1 MLDSLAAAFGLVME
15 WQNFFW
21 ALFGVTFGMIM
32 GAIPGLS
39 DNMAIVLLLPFTYY
53 LGPIP
58 GIAMLMG
65 LSKGSNFGGSI
76 PAVLFNIP
84 GTPQAMITTFDG
96 YPLAKAGKSGKALKT
111 ALFAS
116 VTADTA
122 SDLVLMFLAAPVAA
136 IALRIGPPEYS
147 MILLFSLVLISLAAS
162 NSPCRGLIATA
173 LGILFSTVGCD
184 PESGS
189 PRFNFGFIELS
200 DGINMMP
207 MAIGLLA
214 FAEVLIQSEKWY
226 IERHSGQHRQAVRLS
241 QKGTDDD
248 RLTLKEAKA
257 CLPTIGRSTLVGS
270 FIGIVPGIGTT
281 VGAYLSYIWSR
292 KKSRHPEMFG
302 KGALEGIA
310 ASEAGNN
317 AVNGPNLVPLLTLG
331 IPGNLAAAL
340 ILGGFM
346 IKGLIPG
353 PQFMETNAPMLYAL
367 FIVLL
372 LSNIYTA
379 AVGSIFIHFARRL
392 TSIPKAVLYSAVP
405 VFCVIGAYSGNG
417 SMFDVAVMFV
427 FGLIGFTL
435 SKLKISR
442 PTLIVAFFLGS
453 LLEHKIRQSLSIA
466 RGDWTIFITRPIA
479 SVFLG
484 LTCAAILYYI
494 WRHVRSITVKQ
505 QPSQN

>member
-1 MLDSLAAAFGLVME
+1 MIDSLAAAIGMVLD

-21 ALFGVTFGMIM
+21 ALFGVTFGIIM

-76 PAVLFNIP
+76 PAILFNIP

-136 IALRIGPPEYS
+136 VALRIGPPEYS

-162 NSPCRGLIATA
+162 SSPCRGLIATA

-184 PESGS
+184 PESGT

-200 DGINMMP
+200 DGINIMP

-214 FAEVLIQSEKWY
+214 FSEVLRQAEKWY
-226 IERHSGQHRQAVRLS
+226 AERNAGECSECVKMSEHGTDGDRLS
-241 QKGTDDD
+241 LAEM
-248 RLTLKEAKA
+248 RR
-257 CLPTIGRSTLVGS
+257 CLPTIGRSTLIGS

-317 AVNGPNLVPLLTLG
+317 AVNGPNLVPLVTLG

-353 PQFMETNAPMLYAL
+353 PQFMENNAPMLYAL

-372 LSNIYTA
+372 LSNLYTA
-379 AVGSIFIHFARRL
+379 VIGGVFIHFARRL
-392 TSIPKAVLYSAVP
+392 TGVPKAVLYSAVP
-405 VFCVIGAYSGNG
+405 VFCVIGSYASKG
-417 SMFDVAVMFV
+417 SMFDVSMMFL
-427 FGLIGFTL
+427 FGIIGYAL
-435 SKLKISR
+435 HKLRISM
-442 PTLIVAFFLGS
+442 PTLIVAFFLGA
-453 LLEHKIRQSLSIA
+453 LLEHKIRQSLSIS
-466 RGDWTIFITRPIA
+466 RGDWMIFVNRPIA
-479 SVFLG
+479 CAFLAMTA
-484 LTCAAILYYI
+484 LVIFFYI
-494 WRHVRSITVKQ
+494 YRHVRPARAAQ
-505 QPSQN
+505 